1 MDGMCRSIYIW
12 RRIHLLYAH
21 IHYALP
27 LLCHIILLHMA
38 YDYNICRV
46 GDKEGWHDLSCRS
59 SSAKAP
65 RALKL
70 AALLRKKT

>member
-46 GDKEGWHDLSCRS
+46 GDKEGWHDLSF
-59 SSAKAP
+59 AGKDLQLKASVAGLFP
-65 RALKL
+65 QKR
-70 AALLRKKT
+70 R